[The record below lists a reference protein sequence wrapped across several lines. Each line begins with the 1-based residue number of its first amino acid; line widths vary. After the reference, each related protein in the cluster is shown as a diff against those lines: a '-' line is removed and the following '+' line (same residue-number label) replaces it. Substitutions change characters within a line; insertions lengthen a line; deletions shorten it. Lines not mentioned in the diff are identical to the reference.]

1 MNRSVCV
8 RSHRKNIPVYL
19 NIMLSVLG
27 GWVIYFLC
35 QVVVIYTMTLKGISL
50 LGGGTFSPFHLPF
63 SLFPTLLPSAMTL
76 LGKVLQV

>member
-8 RSHRKNIPVYL
+8 RSHDKHIPVYF

-35 QVVVIYTMTLKGISL
+35 QVVVTYAMTLKGISL
-50 LGGGTFSPFHLPF
+50 LDGGTFSPFHLPF
-63 SLFPTLLPSAMTL
+63 SLFLTLFPSAMAL